1 MSVNLTSPD
10 KENILDI
17 PGIKISTAEAGLKH
31 SNRKDVALIFL
42 DEGSLVAG
50 VFTKN
55 KFLAAPV
62 QISKSHLSEG
72 PHKRALLINTGSAN
86 AGTGK
91 KGLMDAKEVCNE
103 VASHL
108 KIDEHEVLPFS
119 TGVIMTPLPTHKIN
133 ESIPV
138 LVDHLNSNNW
148 LDAAE
153 AIMTTDTIPKA
164 FSISG
169 SVDSDTVHITG
180 ICKGSG
186 MINPN
191 MATMLA
197 FIGTDAN
204 INADLLMELTKEIT
218 LKTFNK
224 ISVDGDTSTNDSFIV
239 VATNKANHKQITT
252 KNNHYETLKEM
263 IMNVALRLAQAI
275 IRDGEGATKFIEI
288 LVEQGKSEQECH
300 EVAKAIANSP
310 LVKTAFFA
318 SDPNLG
324 RILAALGNAK
334 LPHLDIELVN
344 IHLNEVLFAENG
356 AIAPRYKD
364 YEGKQE
370 MNKDE
375 ICLTVSLGRGT
386 AISTMWTSDLSY
398 DYIKINTEYRT

>member
-1 MSVNLTSPD
+1 
-10 KENILDI
+10 
-17 PGIKISTAEAGLKH
+17 
-31 SNRKDVALIFL
+31 
-42 DEGSLVAG
+42 
-50 VFTKN
+50 
-55 KFLAAPV
+55 
-62 QISKSHLSEG
+62 
-72 PHKRALLINTGSAN
+72 
-86 AGTGK
+86 
-91 KGLMDAKEVCNE
+91 
-103 VASHL
+103 
-108 KIDEHEVLPFS
+108 
-119 TGVIMTPLPTHKIN
+119 
-133 ESIPV
+133 
-138 LVDHLNSNNW
+138 
-148 LDAAE
+148 
-153 AIMTTDTIPKA
+153 
-164 FSISG
+164 
-169 SVDSDTVHITG
+169 
-180 ICKGSG
+180 

-364 YEGKQE
+364 YEGEQE